1 MLADTI
7 AYLGVAYQDGTH
19 TTLQYIKPR
28 TSNDTVKQIMNCWAD
43 IVGDV
48 VTVEFLEYCLKGDW
62 ACIRVALPSFL
73 NDYFSGQ
80 YFPHIT
86 VSKPKDGRAV
96 DSPKIFADPSA
107 GHYKMDRR
115 EKGVVTIFN
124 RRNEPIID
132 TDWKEIQN
140 VLLFK
145 KKLKALIKTM
155 GA

>member
-1 MLADTI
+1 MLANKI
-7 AYLGVAYQDGTH
+7 AYLGVAYEDGTH

-28 TSNDTVKQIMNCWAD
+28 TSDDTVKQIVNCWVD

-48 VTVEFLEYCLKGDW
+48 VTVEFLEYCLKGEW
-62 ACIRVALPSFL
+62 ACIKVALPSYL
-73 NDYFSGQ
+73 NDYFNGA

-86 VSKPKDGRAV
+86 LTKPKDGKAV
-96 DSPKIFADPSA
+96 DSPKIFSDPSA

-115 EKGVVTIFN
+115 VKGTVAIFN
-124 RRNEPIID
+124 RQNKPIID

-140 VLLFK
+140 VLIFK
-145 KKLKALIKTM
+145 EKLKALTKTT